1 MLYLKFERNIH
12 SIPKVR
18 DWMDQLTAFDHFSA
32 KNIPFENG
40 KIPFHSISF
49 QKSWARNGQILTF
62 DHFSAKNIPFEN
74 RKYPDDIS

>member
-18 DWMDQLTAFDHFSA
+18 AWTDQRSAFDHFSA

-40 KIPFHSISF
+40 KIPFYSKRSG
-49 QKSWARNGQILTF
+49 ARK
-62 DHFSAKNIPFEN
+62 DRFSAKNIPFEN
-74 RKYPDDIS
+74 GKISTRYIVIL